1 MYYNQMTPT
10 ERVKTAMNLKE
21 PDKIPPYN
29 PCSWEINSAGDRKK
43 KLGSCE
49 KNR

>member
-1 MYYNQMTPT
+1 MTPT

-29 PCSWEINSAGDRKK
+29 PCSWEITWPVMERRNLDLVKK
-43 KLGSCE
+43 IDKWD
-49 KNR
+49 